1 MSRKPVVECVP
12 NISEGRDRA
21 KIDRIVN
28 VVAKVPGI
36 RLLDV
41 DPNGDYNRCVI
52 TYAGE
57 PEACVDATYRLTA
70 SAAEEID
77 MTVHKGEHPR
87 SGAVDVAPFVPVRDI
102 TMSECAELSRQY
114 GARVGKE
121 LGLPVFLYEA
131 AASTPARRNLAN
143 VRKGEYEALPEKM
156 KSPDWVPDFGPHR
169 FVPKFGCV
177 ITGARFFLVAYNVNL
192 RTEDVSA
199 AHDIALHIRQM
210 GWPLRG
216 SDGAEVLNALGK
228 TVFHPGPLQ
237 NCKAMGVFL
246 DQERFCQVSINLTNY
261 LITGPHIA
269 FEQVKH
275 EAKKRQLEVFGS
287 EVVGLVPL
295 EAVLLAAAYY
305 VWKESLPRPQ
315 SEQAA
320 VDLVIERLGL
330 SSYNEFEPRKKIVE
344 YAISEQ

>member
-1 MSRKPVVECVP
+1 MSQKPIVECVP

-21 KIDRIVN
+21 KIDRIVS
-28 VVAKVPGI
+28 VVSKVTGVK
-36 RLLDV
+36 LLDV

-57 PEACVDATYRLTA
+57 PEACVEATFLLTA
-70 SAAEEID
+70 AAAEEID
-77 MTVHKGEHPR
+77 MTVHHGEHPR

-102 TMSECAELSRQY
+102 TMAECAELSRQY
-114 GARVGKE
+114 GKRVGSE
-121 LGLPVFLYEA
+121 LDIPVFLYEA
-131 AASTPARRNLAN
+131 AASTPARRNLAI

-156 KSPDWVPDFGPHR
+156 SSPEWIPDFGPHK

-192 RTEDVSA
+192 RTENVELT
-199 AHDIALHIRQM
+199 HEIALHIRQM
-210 GWPLRG
+210 GWPLKG
-216 SDGAEVLNALGK
+216 YDGAEVLNPLGK

-246 DQERFCQVSINLTNY
+246 DKERFCQVSINLTNY

-269 FEQVKH
+269 FEQAKF
-275 EAKKRQLEVFGS
+275 EASARGIESFGS
-287 EVVGLVPL
+287 EVVGLIPL
-295 EAVLLAAAYY
+295 EAMLLAAEYY

-320 VDLVIERLGL
+320 VALVEDRLGL
-330 SSYNEFEPRKKIVE
+330 SSFNAFDPRKKIIE
-344 YAISEQ
+344 YAISE